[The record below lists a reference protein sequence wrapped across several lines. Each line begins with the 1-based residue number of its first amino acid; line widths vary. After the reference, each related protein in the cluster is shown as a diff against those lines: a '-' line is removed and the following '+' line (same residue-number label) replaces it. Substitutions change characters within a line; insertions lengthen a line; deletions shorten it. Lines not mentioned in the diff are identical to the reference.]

1 MPFDLKTFIEFEKL
15 LPQIN
20 ENNFDEIA
28 WRLFHFQASQ
38 NEVYS
43 AYLKHLKI
51 DIKALKSLDQ
61 IPFLPISFF
70 KSHIIKTGQW
80 PTQRLFK
87 SSGTTESIRSA
98 HHLWDETFYL
108 QQAQLCF
115 ERFFGSLF
123 DFHIIALLPFYDTIH
138 SSLVAMVRYF
148 LLKSD
153 SEYSAF
159 LMSDID
165 RIVGLLDKLKVSNK
179 KILLLG
185 VSHAL
190 LDLAE
195 AGPFD
200 FKEVIVM
207 ETGGMKGR
215 RRELT
220 RAELHEKIK
229 KGLGVKE
236 VCSEYGMAEL
246 SSQAYS
252 KADGIFECSQAMRVF
267 IKEVNDP
274 FSVASSTG
282 IINVVDLANFHSCCF
297 IETQDLGRKS
307 GNGFEVLGRADNSEA
322 RGCNLLMG

>member
-1 MPFDLKTFIEFEKL
+1 MPFILKTFIEYEKL

-28 WRLFHFQASQ
+28 WRLFHFQAVH

-43 AYLKHLKI
+43 AYLKYLKV
-51 DIKALKSLDQ
+51 DLKDLKSLAQ

-70 KSHIIKTGQW
+70 KTQTIKTGHW
-80 PTQRLFK
+80 PTQRIFK
-87 SSGTTESIRSA
+87 SSGTTESIRSS
-98 HHLWDETFYL
+98 HHVWDEAFYL
-108 QQAQLCF
+108 QQAERCF
-115 ERFFGSLF
+115 VNFFGPLSDYNIL
-123 DFHIIALLPFYDTIH
+123 ALLPFYDTVH

-148 LLKSD
+148 LCKSASEHSGFFISDFKRIARLVNQLK
-153 SEYSAF
+153 A
-159 LMSDID
+159 
-165 RIVGLLDKLKVSNK
+165 SNK
-179 KILLLG
+179 KIVLLG

-190 LDLAE
+190 LDLVE

-200 FKEVIVM
+200 FEDAIVM

-215 RRELT
+215 KKEIT

-229 KGLGVKE
+229 KGLGVKT
-236 VCSEYGMAEL
+236 VSSEYGMAEL

-252 KADGIFECSQAMRVF
+252 RVDGIFDCSPAMRVV
-267 IKEVNDP
+267 IKEINDP

-282 IINVVDLANFHSCCF
+282 IINVIDLANFHSCCF
-297 IETQDLGRKS
+297 IETQDLGRRS